1 MRLNWSRGFMQGA
14 GGDFWLME
22 RGGGV
27 YRPDDIN
34 TDVETD
40 K

>member
-1 MRLNWSRGFMQGA
+1 MRLNWSRGQGEIS
-14 GGDFWLME
+14 GLME